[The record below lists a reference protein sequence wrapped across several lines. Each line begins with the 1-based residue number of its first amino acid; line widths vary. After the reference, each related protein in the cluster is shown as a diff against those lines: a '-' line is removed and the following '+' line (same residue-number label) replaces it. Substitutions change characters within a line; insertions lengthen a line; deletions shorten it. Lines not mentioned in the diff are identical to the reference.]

1 MHCPRLGAQFQTQR
15 YSIRKKC
22 CCIHCKV
29 DGFFKRVTWSQEIV
43 FDTSCLTVLIT
54 IGTKTTHVMVIN
66 SSEEPKSKF
75 TLFHSVK
82 KEDISSAKLLET
94 DKFYSNIKVYSRP
107 SKGKNLTQILNLQY
121 TKNLIY
127 TGYFAVYS

>member
-1 MHCPRLGAQFQTQR
+1 M
-15 YSIRKKC
+15 S
-22 CCIHCKV
+22 
-29 DGFFKRVTWSQEIV
+29 WSQKIV

-54 IGTKTTHVMVIN
+54 IGAKTTHVMVIN

-107 SKGKNLTQILNLQY
+107 SKVRNLTQILNLQY

>member
-1 MHCPRLGAQFQTQR
+1 
-15 YSIRKKC
+15 
-22 CCIHCKV
+22 
-29 DGFFKRVTWSQEIV
+29 
-43 FDTSCLTVLIT
+43 
-54 IGTKTTHVMVIN
+54 MVIN

-127 TGYFAVYS
+127 TGYFAVYSWKIFPTGMVSRPILFMESICEHK